1 MLVDLNNTEPHLCH
15 SNGAGILH
23 SPNSRGRLVWSSY
36 ICRTQR
42 SRSTNPDVLL
52 GDGCFRSS
60 QEKTKLFFEAL
71 FQMLYSRHLQ
81 GLCTAVNWHPE
92 LVRSDEWGIWKEKKK
107 RKSTVYG
114 TFKKRRGR
122 RKGKKHHCVAKG
134 LRLRIPLCNLTVF
147 NSYIL
152 MPRRPLCQSTLAPS
166 RSHLAAAK
174 WIISR
179 RGCRLP
185 PLRDRIHIHHPPA
198 LARRC
203 PRALPRAPPLD
214 LGSRTVRTKRLPDS
228 L

>member
-1 MLVDLNNTEPHLCH
+1 M
-15 SNGAGILH
+15 
-23 SPNSRGRLVWSSY
+23 
-36 ICRTQR
+36 
-42 SRSTNPDVLL
+42 
-52 GDGCFRSS
+52 
-60 QEKTKLFFEAL
+60 
-71 FQMLYSRHLQ
+71 
-81 GLCTAVNWHPE
+81 
-92 LVRSDEWGIWKEKKK
+92 
-107 RKSTVYG
+107 YG

-152 MPRRPLCQSTLAPS
+152 MPRRPLCQSTSAPS
-166 RSHLAAAK
+166 RSHLTAAK

-214 LGSRTVRTKRLPDS
+214 LGSRTVRTKRCLTASKWDTFCFSQVSLWSFFSFFFSLPLFFFFFLKEGGKNLIEGFLPSAAEKWS
-228 L
+228 LADTERSIFLPNLSGCSSSQ